1 MTKFEEIIGQINS
14 SLDGL
19 MTAETPDADIQKIV
33 AIKEQVAQASEANK
47 QLTDDYVSMKER
59 YIEGL
64 KTFGTKE
71 MPQEEQPPKTFEELA
86 NEIASQSK

>member
-1 MTKFEEIIGQINS
+1 MTKFEELINS
-14 SLDGL
+14 INTSLDGL

-33 AIKEQVAQASEANK
+33 AIKEQVSQAQTEQKKLA
-47 QLTDDYVSMKER
+47 DDYVDIKGR

-71 MPQEEQPPKTFEELA
+71 LPQEEKPARSFEELA
-86 NEIASQSK
+86 KEIASQNN

>member
-1 MTKFEEIIGQINS
+1 MTKFEEIIGKINS
-14 SLDGL
+14 SLDAL

-47 QLTDDYVSMKER
+47 QITDDYVNMKAR
-59 YIEGL
+59 YIDGL

-71 MPQEEQPPKTFEELA
+71 VPQEDKNPKSFEELA
-86 NEIASQSK
+86 REIASQKS

>member
-1 MTKFEEIIGQINS
+1 MTKFEELINS
-14 SLDGL
+14 LNASLDGL

-33 AIKEQVAQASEANK
+33 AIKEQVAQVSEANK
-47 QLTDDYVSMKER
+47 KLTDDYVSMKER

-71 MPQEEQPPKTFEELA
+71 VPQEEKSPKSFEELA
-86 NEIASQSK
+86 NEIASKKN